1 MLESI
6 QNENLEYQRL
16 SPDEMKARG
25 ILGRLVGV
33 CADFTNPTRNGR
45 LYSEELWEKVFND
58 PIMKER
64 IQNGVCYGELGHPED
79 REETDME
86 KIAVCLSSVPKKGS
100 DGKLRA
106 VFDILD
112 TPNGRILKSLCDY
125 GSTLGISSRGSG
137 DLVTGFNGQEEVDP
151 SSYNCEG
158 FDVVLIPAVKEA
170 RLQYVTES
178 LNKKRYN
185 KTLRQKLQ
193 ESLDSASPSDR
204 KVMQEGLNTIGISLN
219 ESNKYD
225 SNNSKIGD
233 DIYTNAEVIGEQL
246 QKTDD
251 ETRKQRIESEIEE
264 YEKDADWAEDHN
276 NPGGATQ
283 ARKKISDLR
292 ESSGLSEQAFPRKVI
307 VDKCQELGS
316 QFISHFD
323 KIYNENDEE
332 TISHHAS
339 EMQAWLDTVR
349 RYKWAHNNRALST
362 VDILNLFTTQG
373 GDYDDVFPNNAIE
386 AEVYESFCDELVKDW
401 NVKEALRRVELL
413 GELTEAK
420 YTRKEL
426 IDKFGTDDL
435 DIINAG
441 NEEQVD
447 MAVENNEA
455 EIIQELQESIK
466 TIKALKQ
473 QVLELQEKLSV
484 CYSKEA
490 DQEDEINSLKG
501 NISSLTKVNESNEAL
516 KNRVRSL
523 TEKLNKEKDSSSNK
537 DQSNIKLK
545 ESLNS
550 VVGKYNRLVDV
561 HNELKE
567 SYQSINSQYNIL
579 EKELN
584 KTKQDNEKL
593 KEEYASK
600 LSNSNA
606 LIEKYK
612 KAATSAAERYIDSQ
626 AVRIGVSSREIKNKL
641 PEKYTFKDIDS
652 ICEQLSNYNL
662 NISKLPF
669 SVSRIM
675 NEDVKIDT
683 ASSKESI
690 LPDDRFDDDVDDLLK
705 RLSGM

>member
-33 CADFTNPTRNGR
+33 CADFINPTRNGR

-86 KIAVCLSSVPKKGS
+86 KIAVCLSSVPKKGT

-178 LNKKRYN
+178 LDKTRYN

-193 ESLDSASPSDR
+193 ESLDKATPKDR
-204 KVMQEGLNTIGISLN
+204 KIMQESLNTIGISLN
-219 ESNKYD
+219 ESDKYGIEYSYTYMSD
-225 SNNSKIGD
+225 DRYEDFYNHLTVYADSEEEALQKAKDYVNSNEYQYQHPHEYNSNNFKIVD
-233 DIYTNAEVIGEQL
+233 KIYTNAEVIGEQL

-283 ARKKISDLR
+283 ARKKIADLR
-292 ESSGLSEQAFPRKVI
+292 ENYFKA
-307 VDKCQELGS
+307 VD
-316 QFISHFD
+316 
-323 KIYNENDEE
+323 
-332 TISHHAS
+332 
-339 EMQAWLDTVR
+339 
-349 RYKWAHNNRALST
+349 
-362 VDILNLFTTQG
+362 
-373 GDYDDVFPNNAIE
+373 
-386 AEVYESFCDELVKDW
+386 YESGSPEEGIEGDKFSILEVVKADSEE
-401 NVKEALRRVELL
+401 EAKKLFKGKYTNIQPATKQEY
-413 GELTEAK
+413 EEYQSWQLTEAK
-420 YTRKEL
+420 RTR
-426 IDKFGTDDL
+426 
-435 DIINAG
+435 

-490 DQEDEINSLKG
+490 DQEDQINSLKG

-516 KNRVRSL
+516 KNRVKSL

-550 VVGKYNRLVDV
+550 VIGKYNRLVDV

-567 SYQSINSQYNIL
+567 GYQSINSQYRTL

-584 KTKQDNEKL
+584 KIKKDNEKL
-593 KEEYASK
+593 KEEYANK

-606 LIEKYK
+606 LVEKYK
-612 KAATSAAERYIDSQ
+612 KAASSAAERYIDSQ

-683 ASSKESI
+683 TSSKESI
-690 LPDDRFDDDVDDLLK
+690 LPDNRFDDDVDDLLK

>member
-33 CADFTNPTRNGR
+33 CADFINPTRNGR

-86 KIAVCLSSVPKKGS
+86 KIAVCLSSVPKKGT

-178 LNKKRYN
+178 LDKTRYN

-193 ESLDSASPSDR
+193 ESLDKATPKDR
-204 KVMQEGLNTIGISLN
+204 KIMQESLNTIGISLN
-219 ESNKYD
+219 ESNKYGIEYSYTYMSD
-225 SNNSKIGD
+225 DRYENFYNHLTVYADSEEEALQKAKDYVNSNEYQYQHPHEYNSNNFKIVD
-233 DIYTNAEVIGEQL
+233 NIYTNAEVIGEQL

-251 ETRKQRIESEIEE
+251 EIRKQRIESEIEE

-283 ARKKISDLR
+283 ARKKIADLR
-292 ESSGLSEQAFPRKVI
+292 ENYFKA
-307 VDKCQELGS
+307 VD
-316 QFISHFD
+316 
-323 KIYNENDEE
+323 
-332 TISHHAS
+332 
-339 EMQAWLDTVR
+339 
-349 RYKWAHNNRALST
+349 
-362 VDILNLFTTQG
+362 
-373 GDYDDVFPNNAIE
+373 
-386 AEVYESFCDELVKDW
+386 YESGSPEEGIEGDKFSILEVVKADSEE
-401 NVKEALRRVELL
+401 EAKKLFKGKYTNIQPATKQEY
-413 GELTEAK
+413 EEYQSWQLTEAK
-420 YTRKEL
+420 RTR
-426 IDKFGTDDL
+426 
-435 DIINAG
+435 

-490 DQEDEINSLKG
+490 DQEDQINSLKG

-516 KNRVRSL
+516 KNRVKSL

-550 VVGKYNRLVDV
+550 VIGKYNRLVDV

-567 SYQSINSQYNIL
+567 GYQSINSQYRTL

-584 KTKQDNEKL
+584 KIKKDNEKL
-593 KEEYASK
+593 KEEYANK

-606 LIEKYK
+606 LVEKYR
-612 KAATSAAERYIDSQ
+612 KAASSAAERYIDSQ

-683 ASSKESI
+683 TSSKEPI
-690 LPDDRFDDDVDDLLK
+690 LPDNRFDDDVDDLLK